1 MLPLED
7 VKILDFMWALAGPGT
22 TRALAD
28 YGATVVRIES
38 GTRIDGSRTVGPFYK
53 NKAAHDGSGL
63 FGTYNACK
71 LGLGLDL
78 NRTKALEVVLDLVQW
93 ADVVCESFSPKVM
106 RAWKLDYES
115 LRAVKP
121 DIIMLSSCLMGQT
134 GPMAGFVGFGNMAA
148 AVSGFYNVCGWS
160 DRSPS
165 GPFGAYT
172 DYLAPRFGAVSILT
186 ALDYRRRTGKGQHID
201 QSQAE
206 SALHFLTPALLDC
219 AANGRVVEGLGN
231 DDLNCAPHGVYPA
244 AGEDRW
250 IAIACLNDEQWR
262 SLCSVM
268 NKTEIARNQ
277 NFSSVSDRLRNRAQL
292 DDIIKTWTSGLE
304 AERVENLL
312 QSAGVPASVVQSSK
326 DVCED
331 EQLEGRGYLVE
342 IDHDIQGRT
351 VVEGARFK
359 LSRTLARTPR
369 QAPGVGRDNH
379 YVLQNILGYDDA
391 RISELVASE
400 VLQ

>member
-1 MLPLED
+1 
-7 VKILDFMWALAGPGT
+7 MWALAGPGT

-38 GTRIDGSRTVGPFYK
+38 TTRIDGSRTVGPFYK

-63 FGTYNACK
+63 FGTYNAGK

-78 NRTKALEVVLDLVQW
+78 NKPEAREVVLDLVRW
-93 ADVVCESFSPKVM
+93 ADVVCESFSPKAM
-106 RAWKLDYES
+106 RSWKLDYES
-115 LRAVKP
+115 LRALKP

-134 GPMAGFVGFGNMAA
+134 GPMSGFVGFGNMAA
-148 AVSGFYNVCGWS
+148 AVSGFYNLCGWP

-172 DYLAPRFGAVSILT
+172 DYLAPRFGAVSILA
-186 ALDYRRRTGKGQHID
+186 ALDYRKRTGKGQYID

-219 AANGRVVEGLGN
+219 AVNGRVLQALGN
-231 DDLNCAPHGVYPA
+231 DDLNCAPHGVYAA

-262 SLCSVM
+262 RLCVVM
-268 NKTEIARNQ
+268 KRTDLATNES
-277 NFSSVSDRLRNRAQL
+277 FSTASSRLRNRMQL
-292 DDIIKTWTSGLE
+292 DDIIQVWSRGIE
-304 AERVENLL
+304 AEKAEKLL
-312 QSAGVPASVVQSSK
+312 QSAGVPASVVQDSK
-326 DVCED
+326 EVCED
-331 EQLEGRGYLVE
+331 KQLASRGYLVE
-342 IDHDIQGRT
+342 IDHNIQGKT
-351 VVEGARFK
+351 VVEASRFK
-359 LSRTLARTPR
+359 LSRTPARIPR
-369 QAPGVGRDNH
+369 QAPSVGRDNQ
-379 YVLQNILGYDDA
+379 YVLQNILHYDEA
-391 RISELVASE
+391 RITELVASE

>member
-1 MLPLED
+1 MLPLAD

-38 GTRIDGSRTVGPFYK
+38 TSRIDGSRTVGPFYK
-53 NKAAHDGSGL
+53 NQAAHDGSGL
-63 FGTYNACK
+63 FGTYNAGK

-78 NRTKALEVVLDLVQW
+78 NQPEAREVVLDLVRW
-93 ADVVCESFSPKVM
+93 ADVVCESFSPKAM

-115 LRAVKP
+115 LRTVKP
-121 DIIMLSSCLMGQT
+121 DLIMLSSCLMGQT
-134 GPMAGFVGFGNMAA
+134 GPMSGFVGFGNMAA
-148 AVSGFYNVCGWS
+148 AVSGFYNLCGWS

-186 ALDYRRRTGKGQHID
+186 ALDYRRRTGKGQYID

-219 AANGRVVEGLGN
+219 AANGRVVQGLGN

-244 AGEDRW
+244 IGKDRW

-262 SLCSVM
+262 CLCSVM
-268 NKTEIARNQ
+268 KNNELANDESFATV
-277 NFSSVSDRLRNRAQL
+277 SSRLSNRIRL
-292 DDIIKTWTSGLE
+292 DDIIREWTARFE
-304 AERVENLL
+304 AEAAEKLL
-312 QSAGVPASVVQSSK
+312 QSAGVPASLVQNSK
-326 DVCED
+326 EVCED
-331 EQLEGRGYLVE
+331 EQLASRGYLVE
-342 IDHDIQGRT
+342 IDHAIQGKT
-351 VVEGARFK
+351 VVEGSRCK
-359 LSRTLARTPR
+359 LSRTPARTPR
-369 QAPGVGRDNH
+369 QAPAVGRDNQ
-379 YVLQNILGYDDA
+379 YVLQSLLGYDEA
-391 RISELVASE
+391 RITELVASGA
-400 VLQ
+400 LQ